1 MNGRMVYISD
11 APPENHIELFANQPD
26 VLSVPKVAELVG
38 VDPSTIR
45 REIDRGM
52 IKVAH
57 VGRCIRIT
65 KTALLEYL
73 GEIEDER

>member
-1 MNGRMVYISD
+1 MAGRMVYISD
-11 APPENHIELFANQPD
+11 APPANHIELFADQPD
-26 VLSVPKVAELVG
+26 VLSVPKVAELIG

-73 GEIEDER
+73 GEANED